1 MQSKVIIITG
11 ISRGLGYSLSNHW
24 LHNNVI
30 IGIGRTCPKD
40 LYNKI
45 NYYEC
50 DLRNHDNIEFT
61 IKSIC
66 KKYPKID
73 LLINNAA
80 SLTSKPLVLMS
91 DIEISNMIDLN
102 IKATIFLSRA
112 VFRKMLINKSGN
124 IINILSMAPK
134 VNAIG
139 DSVYA
144 ASKSAIE
151 TFSQILNR
159 EGHPFG
165 IHVNNIAISGF
176 PSGMLDQI
184 ISQNSKKVLDLI
196 HHKQYAPL
204 SEIIA
209 SIEFFEKNTIDIG
222 GQTLYFGGM

>member
-24 LHNNVI
+24 LQNNEI

-40 LYNKI
+40 LFNKI
-45 NYYEC
+45 DFYAC
-50 DLRNHDNIEFT
+50 DLRNQDDIKLAINNIY
-61 IKSIC
+61 KLH
-66 KKYPKID
+66 PKID

-80 SLTSKPLVLMS
+80 SLTSKPLILMS
-91 DIEISNMIDLN
+91 DVEVSNMIDLN
-102 IKATIFLSRA
+102 IKATILLSRA
-112 VFRKMLINKSGN
+112 VFRKMLINKNGN

-165 IHVNNIAISGF
+165 IHVNNIGISGF

-184 ISQNSKKVLDLI
+184 ISQNPKKVLDLI

-209 SIEFFEKNTIDIG
+209 AIEFFEKNSIDIG